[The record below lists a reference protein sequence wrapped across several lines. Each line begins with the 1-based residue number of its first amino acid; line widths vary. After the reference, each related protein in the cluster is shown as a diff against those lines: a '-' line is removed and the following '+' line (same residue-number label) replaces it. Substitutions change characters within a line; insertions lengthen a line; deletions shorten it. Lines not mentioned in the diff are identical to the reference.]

1 MSVHEEMLIN
11 QWILMDFTSTP
22 QKAALQLIGS
32 CDMLC
37 VSNIDLVSCHPID
50 GAFEDDVAQNL
61 VSQSRYVGRK
71 NSSSPAWETC
81 CWEANVFFTNLST
94 PMIEWWCFYSTRCLK
109 TMQMSSSLLGKRV
122 REVRDYNVGMKFTK
136 TIGPICA
143 DHFESLSSFPYC
155 FALEVT
161 LTCAVSSERIDT

>member
-1 MSVHEEMLIN
+1 V
-11 QWILMDFTSTP
+11 TSRP

-32 CDMLC
+32 CDMFC

-50 GAFEDDVAQNL
+50 GAFEDNVAQNL
-61 VSQSRYVGRK
+61 ASQSRYVGRK

-136 TIGPICA
+136 TIGPTSA

-161 LTCAVSSERIDT
+161 LTCAVSSERIVT